1 MAAVRWAW
9 GQLRLELSPLLGLRR
24 TLTLHHVL
32 DTVLHLS
39 GDVAECGVGDGR
51 TAAGLVWHLGRW
63 APQKTVH
70 LFDTFTGLPM
80 GENTQGR
87 YAHSVH
93 EVTGRLAGLNQ
104 WQIHKGPFTETL
116 YQQPMCLI
124 HADADLYS
132 STCEI
137 IAWAKNV
144 LVPGGAVVF
153 DDYHNPEYPG
163 VTKAVDELLG
173 PPTDGTELT
182 DGIQLVYHAP
192 GVLAEP
198 EDGN

>member
-9 GQLRLELSPLLGLRR
+9 GRLRLELSPLLGLKR

-32 DTVLHLS
+32 DTVLHLP

-51 TAAGLVWHLGRW
+51 TAAGLVWHVERW
-63 APQKTVH
+63 APRKVVH
-70 LFDTFTGLPM
+70 LFDTFTGLPV

-87 YAHSVH
+87 YTHSVG
-93 EVTGRLAGLNQ
+93 EVTGRLAGLDQ
-104 WQIHKGPFTETL
+104 WRIHEGLFAETL
-116 YQQPMCLI
+116 YQVDQPMCLI

-132 STCEI
+132 STCAI
-137 IAWAKNV
+137 IEWAKNV

-163 VTKAVDELLG
+163 VTKAVDDLLE
-173 PPTDGTELT
+173 PPADGAELT
-182 DGIQLVYHAP
+182 DGIQLVYR
-192 GVLAEP
+192 VAEG
-198 EDGN
+198 EG